1 MTCFQCPDWRLR
13 CIFIAC
19 PEMDER
25 LTRIE
30 DDIDRQERIRAI
42 GREMDERIE
51 RYLRRE
57 G

>member
-1 MTCFQCPDWRLR
+1 
-13 CIFIAC
+13 
-19 PEMDER
+19 MDER

-42 GREMDERIE
+42 GREIKRIG
-51 RYLRRE
+51 RYLKGE